1 MTLQT
6 ITLRLPEESYRRLQG
21 MATALR
27 RPLEEVAS
35 QTIRG
40 NLPPAVDDLPAEFQD
55 ELAAWSNLSDE
66 QLWRIALDSLPP
78 DQWRRHRRLL
88 RKNEANTLTDAEREE
103 LARLR
108 AATDRFVVRRS
119 YALALLKWRGHTL
132 PISPMMPTRADAP

>member
-6 ITLRLPEESYRRLQG
+6 ITLRLPEDSYWRLQR

-40 NLPPAVDDLPAEFQD
+40 NLPPAVDDLPVELQS
-55 ELAAWSNLSDE
+55 ELAAWSSLGDE
-66 QLWRIALDSLPP
+66 RLWEIARDSLPA
-78 DQWRRHRRLL
+78 DQWQRHRRLL
-88 RKNEANTLTDAEREE
+88 RKNEAGALTDAEREE
-103 LARLR
+103 LAGLR
-108 AATDRFVVRRS
+108 TATDQFVLRRS

-132 PISPMMPTRADAP
+132 PIPPLVSPRAHTP

>member
-132 PISPMMPTRADAP
+132 PISSMMPTRADAP

>member
-132 PISPMMPTRADAP
+132 PIPPMMPTRADAP